1 MRFYLD
7 DDVYSPRI
15 IDACR
20 RLDLDITDADE
31 AGYRGVDDAAHL
43 TRAALMGCCIVTR
56 NYRDFVRHTHEF
68 EERGFPHAGVLLL
81 PKSLPNEAFGAIAR
95 ALKAYAYAHP
105 DGLPPYLIDFLT
117 LEGD

>member
-15 IDACR
+15 IEACR
-20 RLDLDITDADE
+20 RLSLDITGADE

-56 NYRDFVRHTHEF
+56 NYRDFVCHTHEF
-68 EERGFPHAGVLLL
+68 QLRGFPHAGVLLV
-81 PKSLPNEAFGAIAR
+81 PKSLPNEAFGALAR
-95 ALKAYAYAHP
+95 ALKAYADAHP
-105 DGLPPYLIDFLT
+105 NGLPPYMIDFLT
-117 LEGD
+117 PAAD